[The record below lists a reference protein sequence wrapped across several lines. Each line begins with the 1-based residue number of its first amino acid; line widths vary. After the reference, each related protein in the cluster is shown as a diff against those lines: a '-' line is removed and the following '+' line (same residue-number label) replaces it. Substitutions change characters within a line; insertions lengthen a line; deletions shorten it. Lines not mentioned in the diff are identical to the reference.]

1 MSIFIYLFI
10 SLPSFLPSFSTAAFK
25 QAANC
30 QHHQNSFVEH
40 LVSSTSLRE
49 PELFPLPQLL
59 LSLNT
64 LEPGLCFRHLS
75 SPVSPKNLDRTANCL
90 PSDPPISFFFSNLSF
105 PCRETQVHCG
115 HGSKYSREQKTQCL
129 GSGSGVMQ
137 HGAVTPWVPAQ
148 MPGFQSRF
156 LLTCQR
162 PPPRA
167 ILHM

>member
-1 MSIFIYLFI
+1 MRERERGIFIYLFI

-40 LVSSTSLRE
+40 LVSSTSLGE
-49 PELFPLPQLL
+49 PEPFPLPQLL

-64 LEPGLCFRHLS
+64 REPGLCFQHLS

-115 HGSKYSREQKTQCL
+115 HVQIQQGTENSVSRV
-129 GSGSGVMQ
+129 GVRDN
-137 HGAVTPWVPAQ
+137 AA
-148 MPGFQSRF
+148 R
-156 LLTCQR
+156 R
-162 PPPRA
+162 
-167 ILHM
+167 